1 MGCCSSCPQG
11 ALALS
16 KSSDWLELEPLFE
29 HMTLIDA
36 AWLFRFAKGEVMP
49 ECKGVVPA
57 WQQLPLEAKVDV
69 TKLQQVTLHEK
80 LPIGVLSY
88 GWASRA
94 HPDPTGEQLQRL
106 VPMLRAILEQDCG
119 MFGIIWDF
127 MSLPQRGYTTGYD
140 PTHDDRTANQ
150 LERFKQGLKGINVW
164 YGHPSVTT
172 LVCDWPMPEGAE
184 NAAPIERR
192 GWCIFEKALS
202 SVSKKSSCLLA
213 LSKAPASYWNQSG
226 PQKYSLRYLTQVAG
240 GREPPIPPDQ
250 FETVLRDGMVREAEE
265 RGSGIRFTNGKDATD
280 ICIPQYREGFLRL
293 MGRAEALSYDGIGI
307 GDAGL
312 AQLLSALRYAHS
324 AGVPSLAT
332 QLNLRG
338 NHAITDA
345 ALPGLAATLQEGV
358 MPKLEMLLI
367 DEIGWEPTEGMTKLV
382 TDLKRSR
389 PSLRVE
395 VWDEPDVF

>member
-1 MGCCSSCPQG
+1 
-11 ALALS
+11 
-16 KSSDWLELEPLFE
+16 
-29 HMTLIDA
+29 MTLIDA
-36 AWLFRFAKGEVMP
+36 AWLLRFANGEVMP
-49 ECKGVVPA
+49 ACKGVVPA

-69 TKLQQVTLHEK
+69 TKLQQVTLYEK

-119 MFGIIWDF
+119 LDGAIFGIIWDF

-140 PTHDDRTANQ
+140 PTHDDRTAYE
-150 LERFKQGLKGINVW
+150 LERFKEGLKGINVW

-172 LVCDWPMPEGAE
+172 LVCDWPMPGGAE

-202 SVSKKSSCLLA
+202 SVSKRSSCLLT
-213 LSKAPASYWNQSG
+213 LSRMPASYWDQSR
-226 PQKYSLRYLTQVAG
+226 PPKHTLRYLTQAAG
-240 GREPPIPPDQ
+240 GREPPLPPDM
-250 FETVLRDGMVREAEE
+250 FETLLRDGMAREATEK
-265 RGSGIRFTNGKDATD
+265 GSGIRFTNGKDATD

-307 GDAGL
+307 GDAGV

-332 QLNLRG
+332 QLNLRS
-338 NHAITDA
+338 NQAITDA
-345 ALPGLAATLQEGV
+345 ALPGLAATLEEGV
-358 MPKLEMLLI
+358 MPKLEVLLI
-367 DEIGWEPTEGMTKLV
+367 DEIGFEPTEGMAKLV

-389 PSLRVE
+389 PSLRVD
-395 VWDEPDVF
+395 VCDEPAVW